1 MNDRLPIETT
11 FDIEA
16 LLSAE
21 RQRLVRLC
29 AHFSGDRDAA
39 EDLVQETLIEAWRHR
54 DRLVDPQGCDR
65 WLTAIARNV
74 SLRWARRQ
82 GRDRARRAFFDAET
96 PGAGGCLDDLP
107 AEQDDL
113 AVDLERDEL
122 AHLLDRALALLP
134 AETRQVL
141 VEKYVAESPLAV
153 IAANLGLSEGAVAV
167 RLHRG
172 RLALRRVL
180 TTELSGE
187 AAAYGL
193 SIPTNDGWQE
203 TRIWCPL
210 CGQRRLTSHM
220 DASIG
225 EFALRC
231 SSCTA
236 KPDLYLTYAQFPG
249 LLDGIKGYKP
259 ALSRVMTWSDEH
271 YRRRL
276 NHRMVVCLICGHP
289 TALRDGWPDDAP
301 VWPWALHT
309 APLHTRCNVC
319 SVIMTTS
326 HTAMALCLPE
336 GRQFWQEHPKI
347 RFRSVA
353 RIEAEGCAA
362 LVSSFESLSDSA
374 RFEVVSNLDTC
385 AVIRVHTYP

>member
-1 MNDRLPIETT
+1 MKDERAIETT

-39 EDLVQETLIEAWRHR
+39 EDLAQETLIEAWRHR

-74 SLRWARRQ
+74 SLRWVRHWAR
-82 GRDRARRAFFDAET
+82 DHARLAFFDAET
-96 PGAGGCLDDLP
+96 PGAGLCLDDLP
-107 AEQDDL
+107 AKQDDL

-122 AHLLDRALALLP
+122 ARLLDRALALLP

-153 IAANLGLSEGAVAV
+153 IAANLGLSEGTVAV

-180 TTELSGE
+180 TTELSDE

-193 SIPTNDGWQE
+193 SAPDGDGWQE
-203 TRIWCPL
+203 TRIWCPI
-210 CGQRRLTSHM
+210 CGQHRLAGRM
-220 DASIG
+220 DAATDAI
-225 EFALRC
+225 ALRC
-231 SSCTA
+231 SNCTPG
-236 KPDLYLTYAQFPG
+236 PDLYLTYAQFPG

-259 ALSRVMTWSDEH
+259 ALSRVMAWSDEH
-271 YRRRL
+271 YRREL
-276 NHRMVVCLICGHP
+276 NHRTVVCLICGHP

-309 APLHTRCNVC
+309 APLHTRCNACGIV
-319 SVIMTTS
+319 MTTS

-336 GRQFWQEHPKI
+336 GCQFWQEHPKI
-347 RFRSVA
+347 HFRSVA

-362 LVSSFESLSDSA
+362 LVSSFESLGDSA

-385 AVIRVHTYP
+385 AVIRVHTSP